1 MMNRVVIVGRLTHDP
16 ELRFTQNGIA
26 VTRFSLAVDRPFT
39 NQQGERETDFLD
51 VVVWRR
57 QAENVAA
64 YLKKGSLAAVDGRVQ
79 VRSYETPEGQKR
91 KVWEIVADRV
101 EFLDR
106 RGDTGSQMS
115 QGGYGRTQPELGE
128 DEDDVPMPEEAETFG
143 DQMDPDIRL

>member
-1 MMNRVVIVGRLTHDP
+1 MNRVVIVGRLTHDP

-79 VRSYETPEGQKR
+79 VRSYETSEGQKR

>member
-1 MMNRVVIVGRLTHDP
+1 MNRVVIVGRLTHDP

-26 VTRFSLAVDRPFT
+26 VTRFSLAIDRPFT

-64 YLKKGSLAAVDGRVQ
+64 YLRKGSLAAVDGRVQ
-79 VRSYETPEGQKR
+79 VRSYETPEGQR
-91 KVWEIVADRV
+91 RRVWEVVADRV

-106 RGDTGSQMS
+106 RADAGSQMS
-115 QGGYGRTQPELGE
+115 QGGADRIQSDPNGY
-128 DEDDVPMPEEAETFG
+128 EDDVPVSEEPGTFG
-143 DQMDPDIRL
+143 EQVDPDMGF

>member
-143 DQMDPDIRL
+143 DQ

>member
-1 MMNRVVIVGRLTHDP
+1 MNRVVIVGRLTHDP

-143 DQMDPDIRL
+143 DQIDPDIR

>member
-143 DQMDPDIRL
+143 DQIDPDIR

>member
-143 DQMDPDIRL
+143 DQIDPDIRL

>member
-1 MMNRVVIVGRLTHDP
+1 MNRVVIVGRLTHDP

>member
-1 MMNRVVIVGRLTHDP
+1 MIP

>member
-1 MMNRVVIVGRLTHDP
+1 MNRVVIVGRLTHDP

-143 DQMDPDIRL
+143 DQIDPDIRL